1 MLQTS
6 ASLPTAAPCT
16 NGVMTPHASDIT
28 TELMTITPQM
38 AADLLRNR
46 LPNRPIS
53 KTRVR
58 LMIEDMRSRRWIDN
72 GEPLILTEH
81 LQVLDGQHRLQ
92 AVMDSGYT
100 ITFLVVVGV
109 PHAAMGS
116 IDQGARRTGADAL
129 AASSVPRARDVAAVA
144 RWLWRVEHEAMRQVV
159 VPVRN
164 TEMPAFVQ
172 EHPGLHA
179 ALSWGRAL
187 RPILPES
194 CGAALFWCFSQRDTS
209 MAKTYYEAL
218 RSGEGLTAGHPAL
231 AVRAV
236 AFRERVTMRHA
247 VAVARA
253 ALLALGWNCLR
264 AGKPCPQG
272 MTWRGEKDP
281 GVPFPRVL

>member
-1 MLQTS
+1 MATLATLPHTAVNGTTS
-6 ASLPTAAPCT
+6 PLAQ
-16 NGVMTPHASDIT
+16 DIT
-28 TELMTITPQM
+28 AQRMAITPAM
-38 AADLLRNR
+38 AAELLKDRP
-46 LPNRPIS
+46 PNRPIS

-58 LMIEDMRSRRWIDN
+58 LMIEDMRSGRWVDN
-72 GEPLILTEH
+72 GEPLILTED

-92 AVMDSGYT
+92 AVMDSGCT
-100 ITFLVVVGV
+100 ITFLAVVGV

-116 IDQGARRTGADAL
+116 IDQGRARSGADTL

-144 RWLWRVEHEAMRQVV
+144 RWLWRVEHEQMRVQA
-159 VPVRN
+159 VPLRN
-164 TEMPAFVQ
+164 QDLPAFVA
-172 EHPGLHA
+172 HHAGLHA

-194 CGAALFWCFSQRDTS
+194 CGAAFYWLFSQRDAS

-247 VAVARA
+247 VAVSRA
-253 ALLALGWNCLR
+253 ALLTLGWNCLR

-272 MTWRGEKDP
+272 LSWKGERDAQ
-281 GVPFPRVL
+281 VPFPKIL